1 MRNTTSSED
10 FIRGIWKENPVLV
23 QMLGLCPALAVTNS
37 VANALAMSA
46 ATFFVICCSSVLVST
61 CKRFIPNEVR
71 ISAYILV
78 IATFVTLADML
89 LQAYAPAQHKELGA
103 FIALIVVNCM
113 ILGRQEA
120 FSSKHTVFR
129 SLLDAMGTGIGFTI
143 ALVMMGGFRE
153 ILGTGSFLGVSLFG
167 PNFEPWVVMVLPAGG
182 FLTLGFILLGMGYI
196 EKRKKMKAMLKEGQA
211 AEVTS

>member
-1 MRNTTSSED
+1 MRHTTPSED

-46 ATFFVICCSSVLVST
+46 ATFFVICCSSVLIST
-61 CKRFIPNEVR
+61 CKRFIPHEVR

-89 LQAYAPAQHKELGA
+89 LQAYAPVQHKELGA

-120 FSSKHTVFR
+120 FSSKNTVFR
-129 SLLDAMGTGIGFTI
+129 SLLDAMGTGVGFTI
-143 ALVMMGGFRE
+143 RE
-153 ILGTGSFLGVSLFG
+153 IFGTGSFLGHSLFG

-182 FLTLGFILLGMGYI
+182 FLTLGFILLAMGYI
-196 EKRKKMKAMLKEGQA
+196 EKRKKMKAETKAEKV

>member
-1 MRNTTSSED
+1 MRKTAPSQD
-10 FIRGIWKENPVLV
+10 FIRGIWNENPVLV

-37 VANALAMSA
+37 VENALAMSA

-89 LQAYAPAQHKELGA
+89 LQAYAPVQHKALGA
-103 FIALIVVNCM
+103 FMALIVVNCM

-120 FSSKHTVFR
+120 FSSKNKVFR
-129 SLLDAMGTGIGFTI
+129 SLLDAAGTGLGFTI
-143 ALVMMGGFRE
+143 ALLMMGGFRE
-153 ILGTGSFLGVSLFG
+153 ILGTGSFLGYPLFG
-167 PNFEPWVVMVLPAGG
+167 PNFEPWVIMVLPAGG
-182 FLTLGFILLGMGYI
+182 FLTLGFILLAMGYF
-196 EKRKKMKAMLKEGQA
+196 EQRKKTRA
-211 AEVTS
+211 AQTVEASS

>member
-1 MRNTTSSED
+1 MRKTTPSQD
-10 FIRGIWKENPVLV
+10 FIRGIWKENPVLI

-46 ATFFVICCSSVLVST
+46 ATFFVICCSSVLIST
-61 CKRFIPNEVR
+61 FKKYIPHEVR
-71 ISAYILV
+71 ISSYILV

-89 LQAYAPAQHKELGA
+89 LQAYAPVQHKELGA

-120 FSSKHTVFR
+120 FSAKNNVFR
-129 SLLDAMGTGIGFTI
+129 SLLDAVGTGIGFTI

-153 ILGTGSFLGVSLFG
+153 ILGVGAFLGFDLFG
-167 PNFEPWVVMVLPAGG
+167 PNFEPWVIMVLPAGG
-182 FLTLGFILLGMGYI
+182 FLTLGFILLVMGI
-196 EKRKKMKAMLKEGQA
+196 FEHRKKAKTEQA
-211 AEVTS
+211 AEATS